1 MPQNTHLDLIRPEAD
16 GLPEPA
22 SEASLSQT
30 LREKARSL
38 AQSLS
43 WLPNTPSS
51 NTFSERCAAVK
62 ASFRTVFD
70 GLGSPSAELRA
81 SDDFR
86 WLHDN
91 ARLLYSDAAEHG
103 GGTQAIAQDAACSYP

>member
-16 GLPEPA
+16 GLPQPA
-22 SEASLSQT
+22 SEASLAQT
-30 LREKARSL
+30 LRERARSL
-38 AQSLS
+38 AHSLS

-51 NTFSERCAAVK
+51 NTFSERCAVVK

-70 GLGSPSAELRA
+70 GLGSPSPELRA

-91 ARLLYSDAAEHG
+91 ARLLYSAL
-103 GGTQAIAQDAACSYP
+103 QN